1 MQSETRQK
9 ADRGSAPR
17 KWNGTEGGHT
27 KHGWRTNFNLLTAE
41 HSLPHLFS
49 KRRKS
54 IFPKNRQRTIPP
66 EKQAENNFS
75 PKQEEYWFSPKK
87 KENYFFKRERKI
99 LFPKRGGRQYTN
111 RKRNRGAIKVLRRQ
125 TAAA

>member
-1 MQSETRQK
+1 MAGGLTSICSPQSILCRI
-9 ADRGSAPR
+9 
-17 KWNGTEGGHT
+17 
-27 KHGWRTNFNLLTAE
+27 F
-41 HSLPHLFS
+41 
-49 KRRKS
+49 
-54 IFPKNRQRTIPP
+54 FPKEEKAFFRKTGRERFLP

-125 TAAA
+125 AAAA